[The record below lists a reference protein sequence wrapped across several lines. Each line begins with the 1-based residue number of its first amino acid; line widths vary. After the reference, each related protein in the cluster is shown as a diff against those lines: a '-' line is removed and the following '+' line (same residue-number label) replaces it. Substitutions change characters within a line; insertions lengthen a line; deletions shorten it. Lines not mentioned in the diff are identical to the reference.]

1 MKLDVVPAVAELGKP
16 ATVSEEAGAAA
27 MVIFDSV
34 PVMDEVAVSVAAIDW
49 IPAVS
54 NATVK
59 VCTPALADVKV

>member
-1 MKLDVVPAVAELGKP
+1 MAEVGKP
-16 ATVSEEAGAAA
+16 VTVSEEAAAA
-27 MVIFDSV
+27 TTVMFDSV
-34 PVMDEVAVSVAAIDW
+34 PVVDEFAVSVAAIDW